1 MVASERGHGVAS
13 RALRLGTG
21 WAFETL
27 NLRTVELVTMMGN
40 VASERVTTHAGF
52 RVVEEIPDY
61 QHPFDP
67 DRRHHVKRWQRRESS
82 GAVGR

>member
-1 MVASERGHGVAS
+1 
-13 RALRLGTG
+13 
-21 WAFETL
+21 
-27 NLRTVELVTMMGN
+27 MMGN